1 MSTIN
6 TVNILT
12 EAVSKALE
20 RMAFLDVIGFEGA
33 CEAPSEMVFTEINF
47 TGPLNGTIRAA
58 AAMDFAKVLAENI
71 SGLGALTEDHSCDA
85 MKELV
90 NVTCGLVLPMIAQSE
105 LDVFDVTVP
114 QVSCT
119 ADSEHWRDFVCS
131 DDVTILDVEDW
142 PVATKLII
150 C

>member
-1 MSTIN
+1 MPTIN
-6 TVNILT
+6 TTNILT
-12 EAVSKALE
+12 EAVSRALE
-20 RMAFLDVIGFEGA
+20 RMAFLDVMDFEGA
-33 CEAPSEMVFTEINF
+33 CEAPAEMVFTEINF
-47 TGPLNGTIRAA
+47 TGPLSGKIRAA
-58 AAMDFAKVLAENI
+58 AAMDFAKVLAGNI

-85 MKELV
+85 MKEFV

-114 QVSCT
+114 QVNRT
-119 ADSEHWRDFVCS
+119 MDSEQWRDFVDS

-142 PVATKLII
+142 PVAANMVI